1 MGGARSYAAQDADD
15 LVSDVLDVEPAPEE
29 RAPYDQ
35 LGRLAIT
42 AAGRPPTGAS
52 RPPTGAS
59 RPPTGASRPL
69 AASG

>member
-1 MGGARSYAAQDADD
+1 MGGARSLAARDADD
-15 LVSDVLDVEPAPEE
+15 LVSDVLDVESAPEE

-52 RPPTGAS
+52 RPP
-59 RPPTGASRPL
+59 PTAAGRPL
-69 AASG
+69 TASG